1 MEKDITLYEQT
12 TEISNSESEMI
23 QDLEEARETYKN
35 LIEQGKN
42 GLQLSYDLITAT
54 EHPRAIEVFA
64 NLINSVANINGK
76 LVDLQSTKN
85 EIIKKKVE
93 KQESVGGNNVT
104 NNLFLGS
111 PADLLE
117 MMQYNKES
125 NISH

>member
-1 MEKDITLYEQT
+1 MEKDITLYEQK
-12 TEISNSESEMI
+12 TEISNSDLEMI

-42 GLQLSYDLITAT
+42 GLQLSYELITAT

-85 EIIKKKVE
+85 EIIKKKDE
-93 KQESVGGNNVT
+93 KKERVGENNVT
-104 NNLFLGS
+104 NNLFVGS
-111 PADLLE
+111 PSELQE
-117 MMQYNKES
+117 MIASMR
-125 NISH
+125 I

>member
-1 MEKDITLYEQT
+1 MEKDITLYEQK
-12 TEISNSESEMI
+12 TEISNSDLEMI

-85 EIIKKKVE
+85 EIIKKKDE

-104 NNLFLGS
+104 NNLFVGS
-111 PADLLE
+111 PSDLLE
-117 MMQYNKES
+117 IIQANKES
-125 NISH
+125 NLSY

>member
-12 TEISNSESEMI
+12 DASNSELEMI

-76 LVDLQSTKN
+76 LVDLQTTKK
-85 EIIKKKVE
+85 EITKKKEE
-93 KQESVGGNNVT
+93 KQENISGNNVT
-104 NNLFLGS
+104 NNLFVGS
-111 PADLLE
+111 PADLQE
-117 MMQYNKES
+117 MIASMR
-125 NISH
+125 I

>member
-1 MEKDITLYEQT
+1 MEKDITLYEKT
-12 TEISNSESEMI
+12 TEISNSESEMN

-42 GLQLSYDLITAT
+42 GLQLSYELITAT

-85 EIIKKKVE
+85 EIIKKKDE
-93 KQESVGGNNVT
+93 KKERVGENNVT
-104 NNLFLGS
+104 NNLFVGS
-111 PADLLE
+111 PSDLLE
-117 MMQYNKES
+117 IIQANKES
-125 NISH
+125 NLSY

>member
-12 TEISNSESEMI
+12 DASNSELEMI
-23 QDLEEARETYKN
+23 QDLEEARETYKK

-76 LVDLQSTKN
+76 LVDLQTTKK
-85 EIIKKKVE
+85 EITKKKEE
-93 KQESVGGNNVT
+93 KKENNSGNNSGNNVT
-104 NNLFLGS
+104 NNLFVGS
-111 PADLLE
+111 PADLQE
-117 MMQYNKES
+117 MIASMRF
-125 NISH
+125 